1 MQSLQDP
8 PVPMITVPGAY
19 HHVML
24 DQPLAFV
31 TAIRGLLTAWPE
43 A

>member
-1 MQSLQDP
+1 
-8 PVPMITVPGAY
+8 MITVPEAY

-31 TAIRGLLTAWPE
+31 SAIRSLLAVWPDRD
-43 A
+43 

>member
-1 MQSLQDP
+1 
-8 PVPMITVPGAY
+8 MITVPEAY

-31 TAIRGLLTAWPE
+31 SSIRGLLAGWPGRR
-43 A
+43 